1 LTLAG
6 FTALTG
12 LAAAFLTAVLVV
24 AGLAAAFLT
33 TGFLAAGR
41 LVAGFLTAGFFAA
54 GALAGAL
61 AGAVLAARDLTAAWT
76 MVFCAVVLI
85 VCSFVNQE
93 NKQFISF
100 NLKHLVSYMSW
111 FRHKLKRP
119 IGFGP

>member
-1 LTLAG
+1 
-6 FTALTG
+6 LTG

-41 LVAGFLTAGFFAA
+41 LVAVACLVAGFLTAGFFAA